1 MNKILIIDDDVK
13 LTDLISEFLTTFNYE
28 TKVFHNPIKGIEY
41 LESNDIELIILDIML
56 PEIDGFQAL
65 RMIRE
70 KHIVPVIML
79 TARGEVTDKIV
90 GLDLG
95 ADDYLS
101 KPFEPREL
109 LARIQSILRRT
120 ASPTSLVDFIEYENL
135 FIDKLKQEVTLKG
148 EALNF
153 STTEYEALLLF
164 AENPGKILNRE
175 YMVENLRGITWQ
187 SYDRSVDVLVSR
199 LRNKL
204 GETPTEINFIK
215 TIHGVGYKFVAKP
228 KK

>member
-1 MNKILIIDDDVK
+1 MGNWL
-13 LTDLISEFLTTFNYE
+13 
-28 TKVFHNPIKGIEY
+28 
-41 LESNDIELIILDIML
+41 
-56 PEIDGFQAL
+56 Q
-65 RMIRE
+65 
-70 KHIVPVIML
+70 
-79 TARGEVTDKIV
+79 
-90 GLDLG
+90 
-95 ADDYLS
+95 
-101 KPFEPREL
+101 
-109 LARIQSILRRT
+109 
-120 ASPTSLVDFIEYENL
+120 
-135 FIDKLKQEVTLKG
+135 
-148 EALNF
+148 ALNF

>member
-1 MNKILIIDDDVK
+1 
-13 LTDLISEFLTTFNYE
+13 
-28 TKVFHNPIKGIEY
+28 
-41 LESNDIELIILDIML
+41 
-56 PEIDGFQAL
+56 
-65 RMIRE
+65 MIRE

-148 EALNF
+148 KALNF